1 MQTPGFKDRKGNASP
16 MTANNP
22 ATSFGDLLI
31 SDDLYKEQ
39 SYNQLYNEFIKIKKE
54 RQTYKLLQSKGS
66 FSQVEQARFID
77 KYVKIIERNEKSIEK
92 RLLAL
97 TDAHIDRI
105 EEVDPDMMTQE

>member
-1 MQTPGFKDRKGNASP
+1 
-16 MTANNP
+16 
-22 ATSFGDLLI
+22 
-31 SDDLYKEQ
+31 
-39 SYNQLYNEFIKIKKE
+39 
-54 RQTYKLLQSKGS
+54 
-66 FSQVEQARFID
+66 VEQARFID